1 MSIHGG
7 NIWEGERDSADGGAN
22 DHQTSC
28 QVQQQQWRWWCRQC
42 CWDGA
47 EMVVVVSC
55 QRFASAAKAKHAS
68 QTTVFV
74 FSSAPHI
81 CCCCFCCYHL
91 ATINRVNGGTA
102 ITANTVNW
110 LNWMTGLPALLVVH
124 VAPHQ
129 FTHTATLM
137 HSQHAIRC
145 TQVANSKIFFEET
158 HINWLAIENAFGEIW
173 FRLSKKIEWSIKLD
187 GDKRIEV
194 KDWCFWRWWW

>member
-1 MSIHGG
+1 MTTVHWCTVSKIERNRRGRLFKCQYTVG
-7 NIWEGERDSADGGAN
+7 TYEKGRERDSADGGAN

-55 QRFASAAKAKHAS
+55 QRFASAAAKAKHAS

-145 TQVANSKIFFEET
+145 TQVANSKIFFWKNT
-158 HINWLAIENAFGEIW
+158 H
-173 FRLSKKIEWSIKLD
+173 
-187 GDKRIEV
+187 
-194 KDWCFWRWWW
+194 